1 MRTQS
6 QRYLIIKKI
15 RETFKWYKKA
25 AENGNTNAMDEIA
38 NAYCYNRY
46 RNDYAEAQR
55 WYKKAAEKAIRM
67 QWTKSQEYIN
77 MAMVKKR

>member
-1 MRTQS
+1 
-6 QRYLIIKKI
+6 
-15 RETFKWYKKA
+15 
-25 AENGNTNAMDEIA
+25 MDEIA

-67 QWTKSQEYIN
+67 QWTKSQEYIDI
-77 MAMVKKR
+77 AMEKKMRPKQKDGVNAPKKHMSNHVE